1 MPYMPAALS
10 TKTAIKHP
18 SNTHQLTLLP
28 LWICCAAA
36 VPCRNWVLA
45 TNTLQAAQHSA
56 ARSLAS
62 PVVAIVGKGHIPG
75 MVYVMEKVV
84 DVYTDALASH
94 MMEDAEAGAAAAA
107 GATSQAGLAA
117 AGINGKDR

>member
-1 MPYMPAALS
+1 LNLLLFWICCPAAL
-10 TKTAIKHP
+10 
-18 SNTHQLTLLP
+18 
-28 LWICCAAA
+28 
-36 VPCRNWVLA
+36 PCRNWVLA

-75 MVYVMEKVV
+75 MVYVIEKVV

-94 MMEDAEAGAAAAA
+94 MMEQAEAGAAAEA
-107 GATSQAGLAA
+107 GFAAA
-117 AGINGKDR
+117 AGTTS